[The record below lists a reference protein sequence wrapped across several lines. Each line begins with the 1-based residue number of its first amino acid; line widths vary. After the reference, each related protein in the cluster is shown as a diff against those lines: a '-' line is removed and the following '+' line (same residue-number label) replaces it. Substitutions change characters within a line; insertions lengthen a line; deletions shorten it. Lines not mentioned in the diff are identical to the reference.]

1 MKEIDRISLKSGIWQ
16 KEDRHYVTQRL
27 LDRGFSYAD
36 ELMELRIFDLLNIY
50 RINAEVGR
58 EIILMLYRIC
68 NPNDAVDEGME
79 LMLIDQYFPFTAWRK
94 KHRDLSKLTVRELVM
109 TEDIN
114 HRAIMHFYNSVL
126 KAFFKSEEYN
136 SREYRYYSYDDM
148 LEKQGQYN
156 EPGR

>member
-1 MKEIDRISLKSGIWQ
+1 MKENERISLRSGTWL

-27 LDRGFSYAD
+27 LDRGFCYAD

-68 NPNDAVDEGME
+68 NPNEAVDEGME

-94 KHRDLSKLTVRELVM
+94 KHRDLSRLTVEELVM
-109 TEDIN
+109 AEDIN
-114 HRAIMHFYNSVL
+114 RRAIVHFYNCVL
-126 KAFFKSEEYN
+126 KAFFKSDEYN

-148 LEKQGQYN
+148 LDQKEAAQ
-156 EPGR
+156 

>member
-1 MKEIDRISLKSGIWQ
+1 MKEKERISLRSGTWQ
-16 KEDRHYVTQRL
+16 KEDRHYVTKRL

-94 KHRDLSKLTVRELVM
+94 KHRDLSKLMVRELVM

-114 HRAIMHFYNSVL
+114 HRAIVHFYNSVL
-126 KAFFKSEEYN
+126 KAFFKSEEYS